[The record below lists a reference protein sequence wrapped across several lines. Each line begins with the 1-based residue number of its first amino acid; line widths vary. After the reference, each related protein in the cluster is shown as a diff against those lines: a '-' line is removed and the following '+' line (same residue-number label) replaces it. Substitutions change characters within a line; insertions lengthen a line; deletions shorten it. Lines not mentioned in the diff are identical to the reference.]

1 MKIDNDLIKFKY
13 NKNTNIITIE
23 QTKKLKKIIL
33 KMTKTLKK
41 LNKFF
46 EKLDK
51 LGIDASCEI
60 NIGDTVNK
68 EQL

>member
-1 MKIDNDLIKFKY
+1 MKIDNDLIKFK
-13 NKNTNIITIE
+13 NDKNTNTITIE

-33 KMTKTLKK
+33 KMIKK

>member
-13 NKNTNIITIE
+13 DKNTNTITIE
-23 QTKKLKKIIL
+23 QT
-33 KMTKTLKK
+33 KK

-60 NIGDTVNK
+60 SIGDTVNK